1 MTNLCIKLKLF
12 VFSLLAQAWKKP
24 LHVAHVARKSE
35 LELIKMAK
43 RLGQTITCEVCPH
56 HLFFDQKD
64 LESRLGNKK
73 GQVRPCLSTEEDR

>member
-1 MTNLCIKLKLF
+1 M
-12 VFSLLAQAWKKP
+12 
-24 LHVAHVARKSE
+24 HVAHVARKSE

-64 LESRLGNKK
+64 LELRLGKKK